1 METSKMEQ
9 VIRAEAADYRIRS
22 RIEHKYD
29 VLTQNEGEEILF
41 QIQEKE
47 PVSALQLKPYSAAIR
62 RIPALPRNNRLLSM
76 ADMTR
81 TDTSIITLTG
91 ENESYQRRAL
101 EAAIAYQ
108 DAMGIPCIF
117 ASGEKEQLL
126 TEYGFGTVLKLPS
139 YRINQELLSDSL
151 LLQARISGS
160 IEFVPS
166 YIKIAALRRNGLME
180 LSHFANTVLCR
191 KYGLFMIR
199 GAVYYEK
206 MLQELEADGGGIYL
220 IMEYGNLKG
229 YFAVDGKGE
238 VRESIFENDLECERY
253 LIKQSG
259 KEKHVMARVGNL
271 TQLLRYIAGKG
282 KVTIAL
288 QLTDDVNSANNGYYI
303 WYLDDDGSRIE
314 RIAEKDEEIFRPE
327 LNITIGQLIT
337 FLLGY
342 DKLKES
348 LKFDS
353 IYVINPVFINEI

>member
-47 PVSALQLKPYSAAIR
+47 PVSALRLKPYSAAIR

-180 LSHFANTVLCR
+180 
-191 KYGLFMIR
+191 
-199 GAVYYEK
+199 K

-253 LIKQSG
+253 MIKQSG

-271 TQLLRYIAGKG
+271 TQLLRYIASKG

>member
-1 METSKMEQ
+1 
-9 VIRAEAADYRIRS
+9 
-22 RIEHKYD
+22 
-29 VLTQNEGEEILF
+29 
-41 QIQEKE
+41 
-47 PVSALQLKPYSAAIR
+47 
-62 RIPALPRNNRLLSM
+62 
-76 ADMTR
+76 
-81 TDTSIITLTG
+81 
-91 ENESYQRRAL
+91 
-101 EAAIAYQ
+101 
-108 DAMGIPCIF
+108 
-117 ASGEKEQLL
+117 
-126 TEYGFGTVLKLPS
+126 
-139 YRINQELLSDSL
+139 
-151 LLQARISGS
+151 
-160 IEFVPS
+160 
-166 YIKIAALRRNGLME
+166 
-180 LSHFANTVLCR
+180 
-191 KYGLFMIR
+191 MIR

-303 WYLDDDGSRIE
+303 WYLDADGSRIE

-342 DKLKES
+342 DKLKDR
-348 LKFDS
+348 LIFDS